1 MKDNLIRLLAAILL
15 LMCLAAT
22 ARLMGQND
30 SMAFIQGAVF
40 TDPHDPPLGGD
51 AALSILPVRQVRRV
65 TGNVLPCGSAVV
77 QTIDFQGICSGNFL
91 SSEAECSAFSKSCN
105 ISPAI
110 CNLRPEEA
118 SVATCIFVKDQKQQ
132 PGFMQPF
139 TSTSRCGSCR
149 EK

>member
-51 AALSILPVRQVRRV
+51 AAQSILSDQAVRTVPP
-65 TGNVLPCGSAVV
+65 PCHTAI

-91 SSEAECSAFSKSCN
+91 SSEAECSAFSESCN

-118 SVATCIFVKDQKQQ
+118 SVAACIFVKDQKQQ